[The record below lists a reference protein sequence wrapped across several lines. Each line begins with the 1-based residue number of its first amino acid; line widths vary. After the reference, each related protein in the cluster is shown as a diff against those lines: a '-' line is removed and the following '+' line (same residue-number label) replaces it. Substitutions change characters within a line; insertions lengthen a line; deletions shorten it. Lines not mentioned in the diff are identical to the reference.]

1 MVAWLA
7 PVLTIG
13 ASIYSGYRSSQN
25 ARNAA
30 NAANDATERQFEY
43 DTQKWEM
50 SKDKLVADREY
61 AIQQIMNNA
70 ANERRLA
77 DFKDATNLQN
87 YNYELMIRNREQ
99 ASLNQQ
105 FRKSNKLFRDQIS
118 LNAQSA
124 IAATEEEYNRHRD
137 VGIEAQFNER
147 EAELEY
153 LITEGKMRARGMQGR
168 SVTKA
173 SQATYADFSR
183 RLSLIDATVDSSGR
197 AARSAIE
204 EIARDKTAADL
215 AAYAQKM
222 LDPGQLPMPL
232 LPFATPVSSVV
243 LPRALEEYDFG
254 PEPVKGAIADPSAA
268 AGMAWG
274 TAISNIAAEAGRG
287 LSGYYGQ
294 WKD

>member
-105 FRKSNKLFRDQIS
+105 FRKSNRLFRDQTS

-124 IAATEEEYNRHRD
+124 IAALKKSIID
-137 VGIEAQFNER
+137 IE
-147 EAELEY
+147 
-153 LITEGKMRARGMQGR
+153 M
-168 SVTKA
+168 
-173 SQATYADFSR
+173 
-183 RLSLIDATVDSSGR
+183 
-197 AARSAIE
+197 
-204 EIARDKTAADL
+204 
-215 AAYAQKM
+215 
-222 LDPGQLPMPL
+222 
-232 LPFATPVSSVV
+232 
-243 LPRALEEYDFG
+243 
-254 PEPVKGAIADPSAA
+254 
-268 AGMAWG
+268 
-274 TAISNIAAEAGRG
+274 
-287 LSGYYGQ
+287 
-294 WKD
+294 